1 MAKRLHDLYVRTQH
15 DGREYISVMEIFYYD
30 DEGDEIVHPA
40 ATGCCAALVTC
51 GDMPERFDV
60 LEQMV
65 ESKLRNARIKYGR
78 LIMADD
84 PSG

>member
-1 MAKRLHDLYVRTQH
+1 MAKPVHDLYVRTQH
-15 DGREYISVMEIFYYD
+15 DEREYISVMEIFYYD
-30 DEGDEIVHPA
+30 DDGDEVVHPA
-40 ATGCCAALVTC
+40 AAGCCEALVTC

-60 LEQMV
+60 LKHMV
-65 ESKLRNARIKYGR
+65 EANLKNAGIKYGR